1 VIVPGASLS
10 LLAAAIWLGG
20 GMQAGSAPP
29 AAIPPPPYQETAN
42 CAQPTYA
49 TDHLVC
55 DDPELRAL
63 DADLARRLAALHTTG
78 GVPASPFIEDQGA
91 WLRRRSLC
99 AFKPGHRACALAAY
113 RVRTIELEALSSPS
127 ASGRAVTC
135 TGGLGGGLL
144 HVSPSDTLTLVGPP
158 STVTL
163 VALPKGAA
171 GQPFATYRTQRGRTT
186 IRMADGRTATCR

>member
-1 VIVPGASLS
+1 MIVAEPSLPV
-10 LLAAAIWLGG
+10 LAAAIWLGAG
-20 GMQAGSAPP
+20 AQAGPAPP

-63 DADLARRLAALHTTG
+63 DADLARRLAGLRATG
-78 GVPASPFIEDQGA
+78 GMPASPFIEDQGA

-99 AFKPGHRACALAAY
+99 AFRPDHRDCTLAAY
-113 RVRTIELEALSSPS
+113 RVRAIELEALSSPS

-135 TGGLGGGLL
+135 SDGLGSGLL
-144 HVSPSDTLTLVGPP
+144 HVGPADTLTLVAPQGAIR
-158 STVTL
+158 L
-163 VALPKGAA
+163 VALPKETA